1 MLPSAKIMVSAET
14 TKFWNAFFLFCW
26 YFAEMLQNHGDN
38 IRNIGTGTV
47 SYNNNALQKDLD
59 QW

>member
-1 MLPSAKIMVSAET
+1 
-14 TKFWNAFFLFCW
+14 
-26 YFAEMLQNHGDN
+26 MLQNHGDN

-59 QW
+59 Q